1 MKIAQWMTGLDLSA
15 DEKKALGRALG
26 IDEPTEEKIE
36 KLTQIALTEYIE
48 WLIGKRRLNTI
59 SEIDAYRTFRLFS
72 GIREEPISI
81 ESIANDL
88 SFSPG
93 KAISIVS
100 RLRYGEGRALARLA
114 NASAIRTINAA
125 NLKSA
130 ERVTIYLDGAE
141 YDAVMYAA
149 GEIMRD
155 TTKHAK
161 GKKWEGCERPDGEK
175 EKYLSRIKAAPK
187 MWRYIVEKLSESS

>member
-1 MKIAQWMTGLDLSA
+1 MTITEMLTELNLSTE
-15 DEKKALGRALG
+15 EKKALGRTLG
-26 IDEPTEEKIE
+26 IDEPTDE
-36 KLTQIALTEYIE
+36 KLEKLAQIALTEYVE

-59 SEIDAYRTFRLFS
+59 SEIDAYRTFQLFS
-72 GIREEPISI
+72 EIREEPISV

-114 NASAIRTINAA
+114 NASAIRKINAA
-125 NLKSA
+125 NLTSSD
-130 ERVTIYLDGAE
+130 RVTIYLDGAE

-161 GKKWEGCERPDGEK
+161 GKQWEGCERPDGDK
-175 EKYLSRIKAAPK
+175 ERYLSRIKAAPK
-187 MWRYIVEKLSESS
+187 MWRYIADKLSESA